1 MEYEKPT
8 LFSLDDGD
16 DSQISPQGVIVVAG
30 VLAAVLLV
38 VGAYTVAGVAV
49 TALVD
54 AAVSVNIGGSV
65 SVVTFE

>member
-8 LFSLDDGD
+8 FFAIDDGD
-16 DSQISPQGVIVVAG
+16 DPQVSPQGLIVVAG
-30 VLAAVLLV
+30 VIAAVLLV

-65 SVVTFE
+65 SVVTFD